1 MDKQKHPPR
10 RRRRRRRW
18 PLQKSVIDNTAKKYP
33 TYVPKT
39 SKDLDTF
46 IGLGIYLSNIPSSIY
61 TSWEYTYTHAVVKFH
76 YQFAHLFRISIFYK
90 QGQKIFYL

>member
-1 MDKQKHPPR
+1 MDKQKHP
-10 RRRRRRRW
+10 RRRW

-61 TSWEYTYTHAVVKFH
+61 TSWEYTYPCCCEIPNGAK
-76 YQFAHLFRISIFYK
+76 RSEN
-90 QGQKIFYL
+90 